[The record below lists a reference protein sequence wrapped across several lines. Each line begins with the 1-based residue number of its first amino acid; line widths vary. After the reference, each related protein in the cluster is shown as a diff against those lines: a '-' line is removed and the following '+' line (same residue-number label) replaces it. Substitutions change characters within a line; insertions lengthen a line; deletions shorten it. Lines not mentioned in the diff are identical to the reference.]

1 MQDLKLIKTNKN
13 EQKREKDEKIFFRI
27 VHICSFAYCFF
38 TDIHKRLKHNQ

>member
-1 MQDLKLIKTNKN
+1 MNKSEN
-13 EQKREKDEKIFFRI
+13 RTKNIFRI

>member
-1 MQDLKLIKTNKN
+1 MNKSEN
-13 EQKREKDEKIFFRI
+13 RTKKYFFALFIF